1 MIIQHNMAAVNTMM
15 QLGITNSK
23 LKKATERL
31 SSGYRV
37 NRAADDAAALAIS
50 EKKRS
55 QIRGLLRASKN
66 AEDGIGFVQTG
77 DGTMGQMED
86 ILQRMRE
93 LTIQSLNDVY
103 NEEDRAAMQMEFDQ
117 LQSEIDRMN
126 DQTEFNKKNVF
137 EHYADTYYKVEG
149 NRVWCQDQ
157 IHTIDSSNQSL
168 TIQYKVSDTEPEKT
182 ITFAIPAGEY
192 TTQELIDEMDDV
204 ITGLNGADGLCLE
217 YTGDGTCN
225 MVIQDGVEITKLS
238 GGLSYLFFDEFHGS
252 RISAL
257 IGTTVFNPGYPLLVD
272 NNNNEL
278 KFTIENFDGTTKK
291 VDITIQPDRY
301 SRSEMI
307 DILNKELAGTG
318 MTASENG
325 EYSIQVGSDDGI
337 ITGLKGNMFKI
348 DDESQ
353 GEKIR
358 TSVFYDNTKYGSVQ
372 KTSGTF
378 KGGAVLVNRSSDT
391 ECNHFVID
399 DTNNTLKIRVDGKD
413 SDAYQE
419 IVLDSGKYTIG
430 EMVLQLQNKLDAAGV
445 GVTVASYGP
454 EVGNYTTNGNRYS
467 FYGLLLTS
475 KTDGT
480 ESKVEFDV
488 AGSSAYQT
496 LFVERRYTDEGKNPT
511 PTVGKFEY
519 QKASLVGGKSFSQTD
534 FPLTL
539 DNQTNEI
546 KIRLTEKVP
555 SGDSFVINEGT
566 YAISLTEKTYHSLNE
581 LLTEINNKLNGPDA
595 SIGLKDK
602 IQAVDNS
609 GQIAFYPKDTN
620 QTVTGIA
627 LEDSNARGLLFVG
640 EKIEYNMSSVSS
652 SGSSPSI
659 TLDTMQEPIQIDGSN
674 NQMNVSV
681 GGETRTVTIPAGSYT
696 KDQLAEEIT
705 DQLKG
710 KTTTTTNSFSGYG
723 QGKTDDKNATYSETG
738 KENRTKIDCKATGS
752 GNTGQGGTAIINGKP
767 ASYTVPVALEAKTTI
782 TSANNQMTIEVNGNS
797 YTIALDEGTYTPD
810 ELARALENKLMDVTR
825 ESDRV
830 KVTTDSGKLVFSTV
844 QMGSNVQMAFSA
856 DNSTFLDSIS
866 VTKTPASITT
876 QPLLDRISID
886 GTNSSFTLMVDGK
899 TTTISLDAGNY
910 TRSDF
915 IKQLNNKLKQNGI
928 GVTASLNGSG
938 LCLTTNEKGNG
949 ASIRYSTTQGGD
961 SVSAMFGQL
970 VKKEPAVAS
979 LKTPLKEPISITDT
993 SNEFRVRLT
1002 KNGVPNDLCAVIPTG
1017 EYTKA
1022 QLVDKLNELYQ
1033 GEVTVSL
1040 NSSGSLTFTS
1050 KDVGKEVSLRV
1061 GNSISSSAAKAMF
1074 GETTVKTPDVKAS
1087 FDSQG
1092 RLVLTGEGGNGNYT
1106 LSVKPVKDSPFC
1118 KPKET
1123 IKKINPTLKEGKVTT
1138 VYHQIK
1144 TNADLPST
1152 IKIQDYNKNLY
1163 FEFQT
1168 PSGVETVDFS
1178 LDERDYTQAEL
1189 QNVLQEKLNA
1199 ALGNGE
1205 CSVSISGNRLT
1216 FKAAHYGADYK
1227 MENFSGGFYEYVMRG
1242 TAVRGSSQ
1250 APVKTDG
1257 KQTVTEAYIIGR
1269 KDVSNTTSKIQKD
1282 INDELRLDVTI
1293 NNQVHT
1299 LSVTLDAG
1307 EYTAAQLIE
1316 QIQGKLDEAVKNE
1329 GLPEH
1334 LVLVDVGKF
1343 DTNVIGA
1350 NDKNSLDLYINPD
1363 INLEPGSYRIDGL
1376 AGNALFEIFYKTE
1389 GKLEPAYLAGSKDIS
1404 DGVTIEPQENEF
1416 SIDVDGVTYQY
1427 AIDAGEYTRD
1437 ELIQKLNEL
1446 FAAPDKNGNTAP
1458 ITAKQSGDSLMF
1470 SYNKLGI
1477 HTINNFQGSAKAA
1490 LFYEMGG
1497 RSDYSSELLLQIGA
1511 NAGQMTD
1518 LERFSMS
1525 TINMGINSITITKH
1539 KYANKALDR
1548 LDGALVY
1555 LNSAR
1560 SLYGAGQNRLEYT
1573 IKGNDNTAENLQAS
1587 ESRDR
1592 DADMADEMV
1601 EYSKMQILQQTGMA
1615 VLAQSK
1621 QQVQSVLQLLQ

>member
-1 MIIQHNMAAVNTMM
+1 
-15 QLGITNSK
+15 
-23 LKKATERL
+23 
-31 SSGYRV
+31 
-37 NRAADDAAALAIS
+37 
-50 EKKRS
+50 
-55 QIRGLLRASKN
+55 
-66 AEDGIGFVQTG
+66 
-77 DGTMGQMED
+77 
-86 ILQRMRE
+86 
-93 LTIQSLNDVY
+93 
-103 NEEDRAAMQMEFDQ
+103 MQMEFDQ

-358 TSVFYDNTKYGSVQ
+358 TSVFYDNTKYGSVK

-378 KGGAVLVNRSSDT
+378 KGGAVLVNRFSDT

-413 SDAYQE
+413 SDAYQK

-445 GVTVASYGP
+445 GVTVVSYGP

-566 YAISLTEKTYHSLNE
+566 YAILLTEKTYHSLNE

-627 LEDSNARGLLFVG
+627 LEDSNARDLLFVG

-705 DQLKG
+705 NQLKG

-738 KENRTKIDCKATGS
+738 KENHTKIDCKATGS

-797 YTIALDEGTYTPD
+797 YTIALD
-810 ELARALENKLMDVTR
+810 
-825 ESDRV
+825 
-830 KVTTDSGKLVFSTV
+830 
-844 QMGSNVQMAFSA
+844 
-856 DNSTFLDSIS
+856 
-866 VTKTPASITT
+866 
-876 QPLLDRISID
+876 
-886 GTNSSFTLMVDGK
+886 
-899 TTTISLDAGNY
+899 AGNY

-915 IKQLNNKLKQNGI
+915 IKQLNNKFKQNGI

-979 LKTPLKEPISITDT
+979 LKTPLKEPITITDT

-1050 KDVGKEVSLRV
+1050 KDAGKEVSLRV

-1168 PSGVETVDFS
+1168 PSGVKTVDFS

-1269 KDVSNTTSKIQKD
+1269 KDVRNTTSKIQKD
-1282 INDELRLDVTI
+1282 INDELRLD
-1293 NNQVHT
+1293 
-1299 LSVTLDAG
+1299 
-1307 EYTAAQLIE
+1307 
-1316 QIQGKLDEAVKNE
+1316 
-1329 GLPEH
+1329 
-1334 LVLVDVGKF
+1334 
-1343 DTNVIGA
+1343 
-1350 NDKNSLDLYINPD
+1350 
-1363 INLEPGSYRIDGL
+1363 DGL
-1376 AGNALFEIFYKTE
+1376 GTFFH
-1389 GKLEPAYLAGSKDIS
+1389 
-1404 DGVTIEPQENEF
+1404 
-1416 SIDVDGVTYQY
+1416 
-1427 AIDAGEYTRD
+1427 EY
-1437 ELIQKLNEL
+1437 N
-1446 FAAPDKNGNTAP
+1446 
-1458 ITAKQSGDSLMF
+1458 
-1470 SYNKLGI
+1470 
-1477 HTINNFQGSAKAA
+1477 
-1490 LFYEMGG
+1490 
-1497 RSDYSSELLLQIGA
+1497 
-1511 NAGQMTD
+1511 
-1518 LERFSMS
+1518 
-1525 TINMGINSITITKH
+1525 
-1539 KYANKALDR
+1539 
-1548 LDGALVY
+1548 
-1555 LNSAR
+1555 
-1560 SLYGAGQNRLEYT
+1560 
-1573 IKGNDNTAENLQAS
+1573 
-1587 ESRDR
+1587 
-1592 DADMADEMV
+1592 
-1601 EYSKMQILQQTGMA
+1601 
-1615 VLAQSK
+1615 
-1621 QQVQSVLQLLQ
+1621 